1 MTFAELKK
9 EYHDLEIYASE
20 LKSSNETQ
28 EKIIAD
34 KNETILEITKTKEK
48 QEKEIR
54 SLNDA
59 LSQLHQEKRILLHK
73 LTNEV
78 KVRIEL
84 ESELILLHKEA
95 EDLPF

>member
-1 MTFAELKK
+1 MTFDELKK

-34 KNETILEITKTKEK
+34 KNKTILEITKTKEK

-54 SLNDA
+54 SLNGA

-95 EDLPF
+95 EELPF

>member
-9 EYHDLEIYASE
+9 EFHDLEIYASE

-28 EKIIAD
+28 EKIITD
-34 KNETILEITKTKEK
+34 KNQTILEITKAKEK
-48 QEKEIR
+48 LEKEIR
-54 SLNDA
+54 YLNGA
-59 LSQLHQEKRILLHK
+59 LDQLHQEKRILLQK
-73 LTNEV
+73 LTNEI

-84 ESELILLHKEA
+84 ESELMLLHKEA